1 MIGRTFPGACDGRY
15 DPRVPALIRT
25 LFPVALL
32 IAAILAPAA
41 PAGAEPEP
49 TTWLCRPGQ
58 AGPCGD
64 RQDAPVDCFYVYP
77 TVSLQ
82 QTTNADRSIG
92 PEQRAVAA
100 LQAAPF
106 AETCTVWA
114 PVYRQ
119 STLLSLRNAP
129 GPERSAALD
138 LAYEDLRAAW
148 VDYLA
153 DHNNGRGVVLIGH
166 SQGTAMLRT
175 LIRQEIEDRPVQRQ
189 LVSALLL
196 GGNVLV
202 RKGETAGGDFATVPA
217 CERADQIGCVVAFSA
232 YGELPPDIRYG
243 FAPTV
248 PNTSGTRGAFP
259 YGPDYEV
266 LCTDPAALVGR
277 AGQPLR
283 GILAGREVQ
292 GYRGR
297 CLDGDGP
304 HVLLLEADPGAA
316 VPPANALPAVPDRS
330 WGLHLLDVNVAQ
342 RDLIDLT
349 ARQVQ
354 SYLAGH

>member
-1 MIGRTFPGACDGRY
+1 M
-15 DPRVPALIRT
+15 PALIRT

-64 RQDAPVDCFYVYP
+64 RQDTPVDCFYVYP

-82 QTTNADRSIG
+82 QTTNADRGIG

-148 VDYLA
+148 VEYLA

-166 SQGTAMLRT
+166 SQG
-175 LIRQEIEDRPVQRQ
+175 
-189 LVSALLL
+189 
-196 GGNVLV
+196 
-202 RKGETAGGDFATVPA
+202 
-217 CERADQIGCVVAFSA
+217 
-232 YGELPPDIRYG
+232 GELPPDIRYG

-304 HVLLLEADPGAA
+304 HVLLLEADPAAA